1 VLGVDLAHVGRR
13 YGDRQPAR
21 AHERGMI
28 RVADRDRER
37 LDRIQVGDAAGFW
50 RLVQDGADDLKWC
63 GASPLY
69 TFLRTVDGVR
79 AELLAYEQW
88 NIDDESVV
96 TFAGLGFREEE
107 RQSG

>member
-1 VLGVDLAHVGRR
+1 
-13 YGDRQPAR
+13 
-21 AHERGMI
+21 MI
-28 RVADRDRER
+28 RVAARDRER
-37 LDRIQVGDAAGFW
+37 AGRIRPGTRQASGGW
-50 RLVQDGADDLKWC
+50 CRTDGDDLKWC

-79 AELLAYEQW
+79 GDLLAYEQW

-96 TFAGLGFREEE
+96 TFAGLRFREVE

>member
-1 VLGVDLAHVGRR
+1 VRGGRR
-13 YGDRQPAR
+13 SSR
-21 AHERGMI
+21 
-28 RVADRDRER
+28 DRDRER
-37 LDRIQVGDAAGFW
+37 LDRIRVGDASGFW

-96 TFAGLGFREEE
+96 TFAGLRFREVE